1 MRVVVTGGAGFIGSH
16 VVDDL
21 VLEGHDVL
29 IVDDLSTGLEANL
42 NPSADFVK
50 MDIVDHG
57 LTALLAKFCPDAV
70 SHLAAQTSV
79 TVSVAD
85 PVLDARTNVHGA
97 LNVLNASMSAE
108 VERFIYVTTGGA
120 LYGEP
125 DYIPCDEEHP
135 VRPSSPY
142 GLSKWTFERYLGVHA
157 PDGMLVQVLR
167 LANVYGPRQ
176 PPGGESGVVSILGSL
191 MLASGQVTIFGDGE
205 QSRDYVYV
213 SDVVAAHH
221 CALDN
226 KTSATVN
233 ISTGVGT
240 TVNQVFDKL
249 AGETGYERPPVYA
262 PARTGELKTS
272 VLANGRAAELLG
284 WSPKVPMGQGLR
296 NTLVWLNGRE
306 GE

>member
-57 LTALLAKFCPDAV
+57 LTALLAKFRPDAV

-79 TVSVAD
+79 TVSVAN
-85 PVLDARTNVHGA
+85 PVLDARTNVHGS
-97 LNVLNASMSAE
+97 LNLLNAAMAAG
-108 VERFIYVTTGGA
+108 VGRFIYVTTGGA

-142 GLSKWTFERYLGVHA
+142 GLSKWTFERYLEVLA
-157 PDGMLVQVLR
+157 PDGMLVHVLR

-213 SDVVAAHH
+213 SDVVGAHH
-221 CALDN
+221 SALDN
-226 KTSATVN
+226 KASATVN

-240 TVNQVFDKL
+240 TVNQLFDKL
-249 AGETGYERPPVYA
+249 AGETGYERPSVYA
-262 PARTGELKTS
+262 PDRTGELKTS

-284 WSPKVPMGQGLR
+284 WSPKVMMNQGLR
-296 NTLVWLNGRE
+296 NTLEWLKG
-306 GE
+306 